1 MVPSS
6 EQTSSQRTS
15 WQRRFQQPRFRLRR
29 SPSRPALPAGL
40 GRALA
45 LALWAVV
52 LLQSSLDGRLDL
64 LLRRVFHP
72 LVAAAG
78 LVLLTLA
85 LLQGL
90 VAWRGERGAGTAPPE
105 GHRERRRDTAMSL
118 LTAAIAALL
127 IAVPPN
133 PSFAD
138 LASQRPGDDTASDTL
153 SFVLPPAQRSL
164 TDWVRLL
171 RSQPDPELYEGDP
184 VQISGFVLPV
194 SGQPPQLAR
203 LLVRCC
209 LADATPVGLPVR
221 WPAGQ
226 PLPRAD
232 QWLAIEGHMA
242 VEPLARRSPASGKA
256 AGMHGELAGAQLVVV
271 PARIRPIPRPA
282 RPLEP

>member
-1 MVPSS
+1 VI
-6 EQTSSQRTS
+6 RGLL
-15 WQRRFQQPRFRLRR
+15 LRA
-29 SPSRPALPAGL
+29 PLW
-40 GRALA
+40 RALA

-52 LLQSSLDGRLDL
+52 LLQSSVDGRLDL
-64 LLRRVFHP
+64 LLRAAFHP

-78 LVLLTLA
+78 GLLLMLAVLQALV
-85 LLQGL
+85 GL
-90 VAWRGERGAGTAPPE
+90 RGRQERG
-105 GHRERRRDTAMSL
+105 RDTGLSL
-118 LTAAIAALL
+118 VTAAIAALL
-127 IAVPPN
+127 IALPPN

-138 LASQRPGDDTASDTL
+138 LASQRPADETGNDTL

-171 RSQPDPELYEGDP
+171 RSQPDPQLFAGDP
-184 VQISGFVLPV
+184 VRISGFVLPV
-194 SGQPPQLAR
+194 PGEPPQLAR

-232 QWLAIEGHMA
+232 QWLALEGDMA
-242 VEPLARRSPASGKA
+242 VERR
-256 AGMHGELAGAQLVVV
+256 AGDEQLVVV
-271 PARIRPIPRPA
+271 PTQITPIPRPA